1 MDDVA
6 ESPGMCSNRPGT
18 TPKVESKR
26 DGFESVWLG
35 FGGGRES
42 PLTI

>member
-26 DGFESVWLG
+26 DGFESVWSGLV
-35 FGGGRES
+35 EEEKA
-42 PLTI
+42 P